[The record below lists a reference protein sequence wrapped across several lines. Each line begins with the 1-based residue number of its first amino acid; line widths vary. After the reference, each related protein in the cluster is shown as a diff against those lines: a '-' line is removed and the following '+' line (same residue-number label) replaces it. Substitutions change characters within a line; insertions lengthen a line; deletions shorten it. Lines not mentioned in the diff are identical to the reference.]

1 MNRFSRLAMAMALGT
16 TLGCA
21 TQVTVTPTH
30 RENMAAQSKVLAIA
44 ARDLET
50 VTHQRHAAGAEEEAA
65 QVVIE
70 FHAQAENFAGTV
82 GEGRSDDKINTEY
95 EHLIEAYVKLT
106 RTFPNLNADKLTTD
120 AYTRVQYEYEKLART
135 SGYANKAYQKKV
147 EEGK

>member
-1 MNRFSRLAMAMALGT
+1 MNRFSRLAVALALGT
-16 TLGCA
+16 MLGCA

-30 RENMAAQSKVLAIA
+30 RENMAAQSKVLAIT

-50 VTHQRHAAGAEEEAA
+50 VTRQRNAEGGGEEAVKA
-65 QVVIE
+65 VIE

-82 GEGRSDDKINTEY
+82 GEGRSDERINTDY
-95 EHLIEAYVKLT
+95 EHLIEAYVKLKQ
-106 RTFPNLNADKLTTD
+106 TFPNLNADKLTTD

-135 SGYANKAYQKKV
+135 SGYANKAYQKKI

>member
-1 MNRFSRLAMAMALGT
+1 MNGFCKLAAAFAVVT
-16 TLGCA
+16 TIGCA

-50 VTHQRHAAGAEEEAA
+50 VTRQRNAEGGGEEAVKA
-65 QVVIE
+65 VIE

-82 GEGRSDDKINTEY
+82 GEGRSDERINTDY
-95 EHLIEAYVKLT
+95 EHLIEAYVKLKQ
-106 RTFPNLNADKLTTD
+106 TFPNLNADKLTTD

-135 SGYANKAYQKKV
+135 SGYANKAYQKKI

>member
-1 MNRFSRLAMAMALGT
+1 MKRFSMLVVALALAVMV
-16 TLGCA
+16 GCA

-30 RENMAAQSKVLAIA
+30 RENMAAQSKVLAIT
-44 ARDLET
+44 ARDLDGIVRARNPE
-50 VTHQRHAAGAEEEAA
+50 GGGFEAVKA
-65 QVVIE
+65 VIE

-82 GEGRSDDKINTEY
+82 GEGRSDDKISSDY
-95 EHLIEAYVKLT
+95 EHLIEAYVKLK

-135 SGYANKAYQKKV
+135 SGYANKAYQKKI

>member
-1 MNRFSRLAMAMALGT
+1 MKRFSMLSGVLALVAI
-16 TLGCA
+16 LGCA

-50 VTHQRHAAGAEEEAA
+50 VVREYHAEGAQEDAVRAA
-65 QVVIE
+65 IA
-70 FHAQAENFAGTV
+70 FHSQAENFAGTV
-82 GEGRSDDKINTEY
+82 GEGRSDERINTDY
-95 EHLIEAYVKLT
+95 EHLIEAYVKLKQ
-106 RTFPNLNADKLTTD
+106 TFPNLNADKLTQD

-135 SGYANKAYQKKV
+135 SGYANKAYQRKV

>member
-1 MNRFSRLAMAMALGT
+1 MNRLSTLATALALGT
-16 TLGCA
+16 MLGCA

-44 ARDLET
+44 ARDLEGIMRGRN
-50 VTHQRHAAGAEEEAA
+50 VEGGKEEAVQA
-65 QVVIE
+65 VIE

-82 GEGRSDDKINTEY
+82 GEGRSDESINTDY
-95 EHLIEAYVKLT
+95 EHLIEAYVKLKQ
-106 RTFPNLNADKLTTD
+106 TFPSLNVDKLTTD

-135 SGYANKAYQKKV
+135 SGYANKAYQKKI

>member
-1 MNRFSRLAMAMALGT
+1 MNRFSMLATALALGT
-16 TLGCA
+16 MLGCA

-50 VTHQRHAAGAEEEAA
+50 VTRQRNAEGGGEEAVRA
-65 QVVIE
+65 VIE

-82 GEGRSDDKINTEY
+82 GEGRSDDKINTDY
-95 EHLIEAYVKLT
+95 EHLIEAYVKLK
-106 RTFPNLNADKLTTD
+106 RTFPNLNADKLTQDT
-120 AYTRVQYEYEKLART
+120 YGRVQYEYEKLART
-135 SGYANKAYQKKV
+135 SGYANKAYEKKI